1 MSQASSWAALKC
13 NKRVRERSCSSAPKQ
28 DLHMEKHLGNLYYIT
43 HLPLRPL
50 PSRLGHALSNKH
62 LCSLTP
68 PTSSNCGHKY
78 QPKHLSEPDKQAK
91 RLNSLTK
98 HTSKAKRITAASS
111 VIEPAITHHPAMW
124 TQLTVCLCFL
134 ALSCQAQDGSA
145 TLRRANND
153 FTGRCQYTF
162 TVDSPAE
169 TSCPPAGAG
178 GPEMEG
184 VKSRLTLLEAL
195 VSRLLGERGE
205 AEAAAL
211 AGEAGLQTAEEMNHL
226 QQDKEQLNRQVQD
239 LQRRL
244 EELTLETE
252 QLREKP
258 CNQPQPPRL
267 PTQDGD
273 PAFQFGSGVFQEMK
287 AEVSEVPAPPQIQ
300 QGQNRN
306 GTGCGKLVSVHEPVT
321 HRKADGITG
330 KYGAWF
336 QDPEP
341 TGPPYGAKTMW
352 RIDAVGKEVKQLFA
366 YEDMEQL
373 TRGFPMKVILLP
385 EAVESTGATVYRG
398 SLYYQRR
405 RSRTLIRY
413 DLTSESLAARLDLPH
428 AGFHGQHPYSWGGY
442 TDIDLAVDERGLWAI
457 YSTSKAKGAIVVSQ
471 LNPET
476 LEVRRSWET
485 NIRKNMVANGF
496 MICGRLYTVASYSLP
511 NTTINYMFDTDTS
524 ESKAIGIPFHNRYH
538 YNSMIDYNPASKRL
552 YAWDNY
558 HMVTYDIQLAN
569 TDNSS

>member
-1 MSQASSWAALKC
+1 MW
-13 NKRVRERSCSSAPKQ
+13 
-28 DLHMEKHLGNLYYIT
+28 T
-43 HLPLRPL
+43 HL
-50 PSRLGHALSNKH
+50 A
-62 LCSLTP
+62 
-68 PTSSNCGHKY
+68 
-78 QPKHLSEPDKQAK
+78 
-91 RLNSLTK
+91 
-98 HTSKAKRITAASS
+98 
-111 VIEPAITHHPAMW
+111 
-124 TQLTVCLCFL
+124 VCLCFL
-134 ALSCQAQDGSA
+134 PLGCQAQPDRSA
-145 TLRRANND
+145 SFRRTNDD

-169 TSCPPAGAG
+169 SSCPQAGAG
-178 GPEMEG
+178 TGGPPESEG
-184 VKSRLTLLEAL
+184 VRSRLSVLEAL
-195 VSRLLGERGE
+195 VSRLLGERGME
-205 AEAAAL
+205 MDADAVAL
-211 AGEAGLQTAEEMNHL
+211 GGGGEAGLQAAAAEEEVSRL
-226 QQDKEQLNRQVQD
+226 QQDKEHLNRQVQD

-252 QLREKP
+252 QLRERP
-258 CNQPQPPRL
+258 CSQPQPPHL
-267 PTQDGD
+267 PTTTDGD
-273 PAFQFGSGVFQEMK
+273 PAFQIGSGAFQEMK

-306 GTGCGKLVSVHEPVT
+306 GTGCGMLVSVHEPVM
-321 HRKADGITG
+321 HRKADGING

-341 TGPPYGAKTMW
+341 AGPPYGPETVW

-373 TRGFPMKVILLP
+373 RRGFPMKVLLLP

-413 DLTSESLAARLDLPH
+413 DLAAENVAARLDLPH

-442 TDIDLAVDERGLWAI
+442 TDIDLAVDERGLWAV
-457 YSTSKAKGAIVVSQ
+457 YSTSKAKGAIVLSQ

-485 NIRKNMVANGF
+485 NIRKNTVANGF
-496 MICGRLYTVASYSLP
+496 MVCGRLYTVASYSLP
-511 NTTINYMFDTDTS
+511 NTTVNYVFDTETS
-524 ESKAIGIPFHNRYH
+524 ESKPIAIPFHNRYH

-558 HMVTYDIQLAN
+558 HMVTYDTEQAN
-569 TDNSS
+569 TDSSS